1 MAVLRE
7 DVVSIGFDVPENPF
21 ADLTAGIEAIKMKLG
36 VVDEAE
42 AGIQGLGKEADITG
56 KALSDMGNG
65 IHAPPAEEVTK
76 SLKETQ
82 KEAQKT
88 EVTFTGL
95 LKTMKVIG
103 GQKWTG
109 GVEKLTGAITKPVKS
124 IQNLAKGVKDAS
136 AYIKEVG
143 WPHAFNAGLGNAV
156 TGTGK
161 LLGKLK
167 AAGAVSLKTA
177 ISGMKF
183 LASHAASAAKA
194 LGSKA
199 WSGMKALGKGA
210 AVGIAAAGT
219 ALSVGAVAAF
229 NFGAAYETSLA
240 KVSTIADT
248 AAVSMAD
255 LSTDV
260 LKLSNATG
268 EDAAGLNEAVYQ
280 ALSAGADTAGVVGL
294 VNTAVKAAKGGYTD
308 TTTAIDGLTSTLNAY
323 GMETKDAEGLANQFL
338 ITQNKGKTTFG
349 ELASSIGG
357 VAPTANAAGVG
368 VDQLL
373 AGVASL
379 TANGIGTSEAMTGIK
394 AALSNVIKP
403 SSEAAKVAKKL
414 GLNFSTSA
422 LQSKGLAGFL
432 DDVKT
437 ATGGNMDTMAQLF
450 GSVEALNTV
459 LTLTSDQ
466 GSQLMNDTLAEM
478 TTNTTALDNAYNTMA
493 DTAQNSVNK
502 GLNSF
507 KNLGI
512 GLYQANEGPVAELTG
527 LFASSGQELYD
538 AFAKGGME
546 GLTGQ
551 IGNTVTGVLTKLTG
565 YLPDIVDSGV
575 QIIDSLVNGIV
586 SNQDEIVGS
595 LTKGASSLIK
605 GVVKIAPKLFTAGAG
620 LLTDLAKGAAE
631 GIPQMIPVVLEA
643 VQTIADGLIQDTP
656 TLVQSGVKI
665 LHGIITGIL
674 QAAPIL
680 FTAGA
685 GLLTDLA
692 EGVAE
697 EVPKLIPAALEAVQ
711 TIADGLIQNVPVL
724 IQSGLTILDSLIT
737 GLLQAAPMLVST
749 GVSLIQNIVLGL
761 LNSVDQIINGAVN
774 LVLALATG
782 ILSNLPLIIDAAV
795 QLVTGLVTGLV
806 NNINLVIDGALS
818 LVEGLLTGIITN
830 LPAIVEG
837 AVQIIVALAGG
848 LIQAIPQLIAA
859 IPKLVGAIIDTVMNT
874 NWLQV
879 GLDIV
884 KGIGKGLLGGIKSLF
899 SKNKDG
905 GKEITESLSVGL
917 TEGAPLV
924 ETSVDKTAQS
934 ITTKIDNTD
943 LYGSGQ
949 NIMTGL
955 NDGMLKMQP
964 TLNATA
970 GSIGTGISK
979 SLNGSLDIHSP
990 SGVTEETGE
999 YTGLGLVKGMENV
1012 GGKVKSTAR
1021 TVGDV
1026 AARNIAPYKSR
1037 YSPETSQPADN
1048 SSSSQINNW
1057 NPIFNLTLN
1066 GASASDSN
1074 ERKVKRWVKESLKE
1088 AMEGMGR
1095 TNPRLQEV

>member
-21 ADLTAGIEAIKMKLG
+21 AELTAGIEAVKTKLG
-36 VVDEAE
+36 VVGETE
-42 AGIQGLGKEADITG
+42 AGIRELGKEADITG
-56 KALSDMGNG
+56 MALSDMGNG
-65 IHAPPAEEVTK
+65 IHGPPEEELTK
-76 SLKETQ
+76 PLKETQ
-82 KEAQKT
+82 KETKKA

-95 LKTMKVIG
+95 LKTMKGVG
-103 GQKWTG
+103 TQKLTG
-109 GVEKLTGAITKPVKS
+109 GVEKLTGAITKPVKG
-124 IQNLAKGVKDAS
+124 IQNLAKGAKEAA
-136 AYIKEVG
+136 AYTQKVG
-143 WPHAFNAGLGNAV
+143 IPHALNVGIGKAV
-156 TGTGK
+156 TGAGK

-167 AAGAVSLKTA
+167 EIGSVSLKTA
-177 ISGMKF
+177 VSGMKS
-183 LASHAASAAKA
+183 LTSHAASAAKA
-194 LGSKA
+194 LGNKA
-199 WSGMKALGKGA
+199 WGGMKALGKGA

-255 LSTDV
+255 LSADV

-478 TTNTTALDNAYNTMA
+478 ATNTTALDDAYNTMA
-493 DTAQNSVNK
+493 DTAQNSVTK
-502 GLNSF
+502 GINSF

-527 LFASSGQELYD
+527 LFAGSGQELYE
-538 AFAKGGME
+538 AFSKGGMS
-546 GLTGQ
+546 GLTTQ
-551 IGNTVTGVLTKLTG
+551 IGSTLTNVLTTVTG
-565 YLPDIVDSGV
+565 YLPDIVDTGV
-575 QIIDSLVNGIV
+575 EIIESLVDGIV
-586 SNQDEIVGS
+586 ENEDQITDSILNVVLG
-595 LTKGASSLIK
+595 LGKGILR
-605 GVVKIAPKLFTAGAG
+605 IAPKLANTGIELIGILLEGLASELPRIIPEGLTAVQNLSDG
-620 LLTDLAKGAAE
+620 LLKN
-631 GIPQMIPVVLEA
+631 IPL
-643 VQTIADGLIQDTP
+643 
-656 TLVQSGVKI
+656 
-665 LHGIITGIL
+665 
-674 QAAPIL
+674 
-680 FTAGA
+680 
-685 GLLTDLA
+685 
-692 EGVAE
+692 
-697 EVPKLIPAALEAVQ
+697 
-711 TIADGLIQNVPVL
+711 L
-724 IQSGLTILDSLIT
+724 IQSGLAILDSLIT

-774 LVLALATG
+774 LVLALAMG

-795 QLVTGLVTGLV
+795 SLVTGLVTGLV
-806 NNINLVIDGALS
+806 NNIDLVIDGALN

-830 LPAIVEG
+830 LPAIVQG
-837 AVQIIVALAGG
+837 AVQIVAALAGG
-848 LIQAIPQLIAA
+848 LIQAVPKLIAA
-859 IPKLVGAIIDTVMNT
+859 IPRLVGAIKDTIMET
-874 NWLQV
+874 DWLAL
-879 GLDIV
+879 GIDIV
-884 KGIGKGLLGGIKSLF
+884 KGVGSGLMNGIKGLF
-899 SKNKDG
+899 SKNKDSG
-905 GKEITESLSVGL
+905 AEAVKGLAEGMKENTSLAEASAEMASKG
-917 TEGAPLV
+917 
-924 ETSVDKTAQS
+924 
-934 ITTKIDNTD
+934 ITTEIDNTD

-999 YTGLGLVKGMENV
+999 YTGLGLVKGMEGV

-1037 YSPETSQPADN
+1037 YSPETSQSADN
-1048 SSSSQINNW
+1048 SSSSQVNNW
-1057 NPIFNLTLN
+1057 NPVFNLTLN

-1074 ERKVKRWVKESLKE
+1074 ERKVKRWVKEALKE
-1088 AMEGMGR
+1088 SYESMGR

>member
-42 AGIQGLGKEADITG
+42 AGIKGLGKEADITG
-56 KALSDMGNG
+56 RALSDMGNG
-65 IHAPPAEEVTK
+65 IHGPPEEELTK
-76 SLKETQ
+76 PLKETQ
-82 KEAQKT
+82 KQTKKA

-95 LKTMKVIG
+95 LKTMKDVG
-103 GQKWTG
+103 TQKLTG
-109 GVEKLTGAITKPVKS
+109 GVEKLTGAITKPVKG
-124 IQNLAKGVKDAS
+124 IQNLAKGAKEAA
-136 AYIKEVG
+136 AYTKKVDL
-143 WPHAFNAGLGNAV
+143 PHTLNTGIGKAV

-167 AAGAVSLKTA
+167 DVGAVSLKST
-177 ISGMKF
+177 ISGMKS
-183 LASHAASAAKA
+183 LASHTASATKA

-199 WSGMKALGKGA
+199 WGGMKALGKGA

-255 LSTDV
+255 LSADV

-478 TTNTTALDNAYNTMA
+478 ATNTTALDNAYNTMA

-527 LFASSGQELYD
+527 LFANSGQELYQ
-538 AFAKGGME
+538 AFADGGMS
-546 GLTGQ
+546 GLTAQ
-551 IGNTVTGVLTKLTG
+551 IGNTVTGVLTTLAG
-565 YLPDIVDSGV
+565 YLPDLVDSGV
-575 QIIDSLVNGIV
+575 QIIDSLVEGIV

-595 LTKGASSLIK
+595 LAKGASSLVK
-605 GVVKIAPKLFTAGAG
+605 GVIKIAPKLFTAGAG

-631 GIPQMIPVVLEA
+631 GIPQMIPV
-643 VQTIADGLIQDTP
+643 
-656 TLVQSGVKI
+656 
-665 LHGIITGIL
+665 
-674 QAAPIL
+674 
-680 FTAGA
+680 
-685 GLLTDLA
+685 
-692 EGVAE
+692 
-697 EVPKLIPAALEAVQ
+697 ALEAVQ
-711 TIADGLIQNVPVL
+711 TVADGLIQNVPVL

-837 AVQIIVALAGG
+837 AVQIVVALAGG

-899 SKNKDG
+899 GKNKDS
-905 GKEITESLSVGL
+905 GKEITESLSAGL
-917 TEGAPLV
+917 NEGTPLV

-949 NIMTGL
+949 NIMEGL
-955 NDGMLKMQP
+955 NSGMLAMQP
-964 TLNATA
+964 TLNTTA
-970 GSIGTGISK
+970 GSIGAGISS

-990 SGVTEETGE
+990 SRVTEETGE
-999 YTGLGLVKGMENV
+999 YTGLGLVKGMESV
-1012 GGKVKSTAR
+1012 GGKVKSTAQ

-1048 SSSSQINNW
+1048 SSSSQVNNW
-1057 NPIFNLTLN
+1057 NPVFNLTLN

-1088 AMEGMGR
+1088 AVEGMGR

>member
-21 ADLTAGIEAIKMKLG
+21 ADLTVGIEAIKMKLG

-42 AGIQGLGKEADITG
+42 AGIKGLGKEADITG
-56 KALSDMGNG
+56 RALSDMGNG
-65 IHAPPAEEVTK
+65 IHGPPEEELTK
-76 SLKETQ
+76 PLKETQ
-82 KEAQKT
+82 KQTKKA

-95 LKTMKVIG
+95 LKTMKDVG
-103 GQKWTG
+103 TQKLTG
-109 GVEKLTGAITKPVKS
+109 GVEKLTGAITKPVKG
-124 IQNLAKGVKDAS
+124 IQNLAKGAKEAA
-136 AYIKEVG
+136 AYTKKVDL
-143 WPHAFNAGLGNAV
+143 PHTLNTGIGKAV

-167 AAGAVSLKTA
+167 DVGAVSLKST
-177 ISGMKF
+177 ISGMKS
-183 LASHAASAAKA
+183 LASHAASATKA

-199 WSGMKALGKGA
+199 WGGMKALGKGA

-255 LSTDV
+255 LSADV

-478 TTNTTALDNAYNTMA
+478 ATNTTALDNAYNTMA

-538 AFAKGGME
+538 AFATGGME

-551 IGNTVTGVLTKLTG
+551 IGNTLTNVLVTVTG
-565 YLPDIVDSGV
+565 YLPQLIEAGSSIIRSLISGIMQNREQITGSVVQGISNMAMGILQMAPDILALGGTLLM
-575 QIIDSLVNGIV
+575 SLVLGLDQQLPNLLPVALAAIQNLC
-586 SNQDEIVGS
+586 S
-595 LTKGASSLIK
+595 
-605 GVVKIAPKLFTAGAG
+605 G
-620 LLTDLAKGAAE
+620 LLSNGPAIIQS
-631 GIPQMIPVVLEA
+631 GISIIMQL
-643 VQTIADGLIQDTP
+643 ADGL
-656 TLVQSGVKI
+656 VV
-665 LHGIITGIL
+665 
-674 QAAPIL
+674 
-680 FTAGA
+680 
-685 GLLTDLA
+685 
-692 EGVAE
+692 
-697 EVPKLIPAALEAVQ
+697 
-711 TIADGLIQNVPVL
+711 
-724 IQSGLTILDSLIT
+724 
-737 GLLQAAPMLVST
+737 AAPMILTTGVQMIGMLIQGLSEALPDLVS
-749 GVSLIQNIVLGL
+749 S
-761 LNSVDQIINGAVN
+761 A
-774 LVLALATG
+774 
-782 ILSNLPLIIDAAV
+782 IL
-795 QLVTGLVTGLV
+795 
-806 NNINLVIDGALS
+806 
-818 LVEGLLTGIITN
+818 
-830 LPAIVEG
+830 
-837 AVQIIVALAGG
+837 LAGE
-848 LIQAIPQLIAA
+848 LVKALLSIDWL
-859 IPKLVGAIIDTVMNT
+859 KL
-874 NWLQV
+874 

-884 KGIGKGLLGGIKSLF
+884 KGIGGGLIKGIKGLF
-899 SKNKDG
+899 SKNKDSG
-905 GKEITESLSVGL
+905 AEAVKGLAEGMKENTSLAEASAEMASKG
-917 TEGAPLV
+917 
-924 ETSVDKTAQS
+924 
-934 ITTKIDNTD
+934 ITTEIDNTD

-990 SGVTEETGE
+990 SRVTEETGE

-1012 GGKVKSTAR
+1012 GGKVKSTAQ

-1048 SSSSQINNW
+1048 SSSSQVNNW
-1057 NPIFNLTLN
+1057 NPVFNLTLN

-1088 AMEGMGR
+1088 AVEGMGR

>member
-42 AGIQGLGKEADITG
+42 AGIKGLGKEADITG
-56 KALSDMGNG
+56 RALSDMGNG
-65 IHAPPAEEVTK
+65 IHGPPEEELTK
-76 SLKETQ
+76 PLKETQ
-82 KEAQKT
+82 KETKKA

-95 LKTMKVIG
+95 LKTMKDVG
-103 GQKWTG
+103 TQKLTG
-109 GVEKLTGAITKPVKS
+109 EVEKLTGAITKPVKG
-124 IQNLAKGVKDAS
+124 IQNLAKGAKEAA
-136 AYIKEVG
+136 AYTKKVG
-143 WPHAFNAGLGNAV
+143 LPHALNTGIGKAV
-156 TGTGK
+156 TGAGK

-167 AAGAVSLKTA
+167 DVGAVSLKAT
-177 ISGMKF
+177 ISGMKS
-183 LASHAASAAKA
+183 LASHAASATKA

-255 LSTDV
+255 LSADV

-478 TTNTTALDNAYNTMA
+478 ATNTTALDNAYNTMA

-538 AFAKGGME
+538 AFATGGME

-551 IGNTVTGVLTKLTG
+551 IGNTLTNVLVTVTG
-565 YLPDIVDSGV
+565 YLPQLIEAGSSIIRSLISGIMQNREQITGSVVQGISNMAMGILQMAPDILALGGTLLM
-575 QIIDSLVNGIV
+575 SLVLGLDQQLPNLLPVALAAIQNLC
-586 SNQDEIVGS
+586 S
-595 LTKGASSLIK
+595 
-605 GVVKIAPKLFTAGAG
+605 G
-620 LLTDLAKGAAE
+620 LLSNGPAIIQS
-631 GIPQMIPVVLEA
+631 GISIIMQL
-643 VQTIADGLIQDTP
+643 ADGL
-656 TLVQSGVKI
+656 VV
-665 LHGIITGIL
+665 
-674 QAAPIL
+674 
-680 FTAGA
+680 
-685 GLLTDLA
+685 
-692 EGVAE
+692 
-697 EVPKLIPAALEAVQ
+697 
-711 TIADGLIQNVPVL
+711 
-724 IQSGLTILDSLIT
+724 
-737 GLLQAAPMLVST
+737 AAPMILTTGVQMIGMLIQGLSEALPDLVS
-749 GVSLIQNIVLGL
+749 S
-761 LNSVDQIINGAVN
+761 A
-774 LVLALATG
+774 
-782 ILSNLPLIIDAAV
+782 IL
-795 QLVTGLVTGLV
+795 
-806 NNINLVIDGALS
+806 
-818 LVEGLLTGIITN
+818 
-830 LPAIVEG
+830 
-837 AVQIIVALAGG
+837 LAGE
-848 LIQAIPQLIAA
+848 LVKALLSIDWL
-859 IPKLVGAIIDTVMNT
+859 KL
-874 NWLQV
+874 

-884 KGIGKGLLGGIKSLF
+884 KGIGGGLIKGIKGLF
-899 SKNKDG
+899 SKNKDSG
-905 GKEITESLSVGL
+905 AEAVKGLAEGMKENTSLAEASAEMASKG
-917 TEGAPLV
+917 
-924 ETSVDKTAQS
+924 
-934 ITTKIDNTD
+934 ITTEIDNTD

-990 SGVTEETGE
+990 SRVTEETGE
-999 YTGLGLVKGMENV
+999 YTGLGLVKGMESV
-1012 GGKVKSTAR
+1012 GGKVKSTAQ

-1048 SSSSQINNW
+1048 SSSSQVNNW
-1057 NPIFNLTLN
+1057 NPVFNLTLN

-1088 AMEGMGR
+1088 AVEGMGR

>member
-42 AGIQGLGKEADITG
+42 AGIKGLGKEADITG
-56 KALSDMGNG
+56 RALSDMGNG
-65 IHAPPAEEVTK
+65 IHGPPEEELTK
-76 SLKETQ
+76 PLKETQ
-82 KEAQKT
+82 KQTKKA

-95 LKTMKVIG
+95 LKTMKDVG
-103 GQKWTG
+103 TQKLTG
-109 GVEKLTGAITKPVKS
+109 GVEKLTGAITKPVKG
-124 IQNLAKGVKDAS
+124 IQNLAKGAKEAA
-136 AYIKEVG
+136 AYTKKVDL
-143 WPHAFNAGLGNAV
+143 PHTLNTGIGKAV

-167 AAGAVSLKTA
+167 DVGAVSLKST
-177 ISGMKF
+177 ISGMKS
-183 LASHAASAAKA
+183 LASHAASATKA

-199 WSGMKALGKGA
+199 WGGMKALGKGA

-255 LSTDV
+255 LSADV

-478 TTNTTALDNAYNTMA
+478 ATNTTALDNAYNTMA

-538 AFAKGGME
+538 AFATGGME

-551 IGNTVTGVLTKLTG
+551 IGNTLTNVLVTVTG
-565 YLPDIVDSGV
+565 YLPQLIEAGSSIIRSLISGIMQNREQITGSVVQGISNMAMGILQMAPDILALGGTLLM
-575 QIIDSLVNGIV
+575 SLVLGLDQQLPNLLPVALAAIQNLC
-586 SNQDEIVGS
+586 S
-595 LTKGASSLIK
+595 
-605 GVVKIAPKLFTAGAG
+605 G
-620 LLTDLAKGAAE
+620 LLSNGPAIIQS
-631 GIPQMIPVVLEA
+631 GISIIMQL
-643 VQTIADGLIQDTP
+643 ADGL
-656 TLVQSGVKI
+656 VV
-665 LHGIITGIL
+665 
-674 QAAPIL
+674 
-680 FTAGA
+680 
-685 GLLTDLA
+685 
-692 EGVAE
+692 
-697 EVPKLIPAALEAVQ
+697 
-711 TIADGLIQNVPVL
+711 
-724 IQSGLTILDSLIT
+724 
-737 GLLQAAPMLVST
+737 AAPMILTT
-749 GVSLIQNIVLGL
+749 GVQMIGMLIQGL
-761 LNSVDQIINGAVN
+761 SE
-774 LVLALATG
+774 ALPDMVSSA
-782 ILSNLPLIIDAAV
+782 IL
-795 QLVTGLVTGLV
+795 
-806 NNINLVIDGALS
+806 
-818 LVEGLLTGIITN
+818 
-830 LPAIVEG
+830 
-837 AVQIIVALAGG
+837 LAGE
-848 LIQAIPQLIAA
+848 LVKALLSIDWL
-859 IPKLVGAIIDTVMNT
+859 KL
-874 NWLQV
+874 

-884 KGIGKGLLGGIKSLF
+884 KGIGGGLIKGIKGLF
-899 SKNKDG
+899 SKNKDSG
-905 GKEITESLSVGL
+905 AEAVKGLAEGMKENTSLAEASAEMASKG
-917 TEGAPLV
+917 
-924 ETSVDKTAQS
+924 
-934 ITTKIDNTD
+934 ITTEIDNTD

-990 SGVTEETGE
+990 SRVTEETGE
-999 YTGLGLVKGMENV
+999 YTGLGLVKGMESV
-1012 GGKVKSTAR
+1012 GGKVKSTAQ

-1048 SSSSQINNW
+1048 SSSSQVNNW
-1057 NPIFNLTLN
+1057 NPVFNLTLN

-1088 AMEGMGR
+1088 AVEGMGR